1 MSEPIPALPEQPL
14 IPDPAPV
21 EAIPA
26 PPPPEATW
34 LLHYAGTAPLTKAGY
49 TWQPNEALSV
59 PESLARTL
67 IGSDQ
72 LRVVQD
78 IDMFNS
84 GRAPRLAP

>member
-1 MSEPIPALPEQPL
+1 MSDPIPALPEQPF
-14 IPDPAPV
+14 IPDQAPAS
-21 EAIPA
+21 A
-26 PPPPEATW
+26 PPEATW

-78 IDMFNS
+78 LDVFNS
-84 GRAPRLAP
+84 GRAPRPAP